1 MAIYAEREGDT
12 LVIKADGRID
22 GANARAFQSD
32 LEAAIEDTD
41 RTVVLDFESLSYISS
56 AGIRVIL
63 MTAKMLQRRDGVF
76 ALCALSDPIREIFQ
90 ISGFDKII
98 PIHASV
104 DEVISTL

>member
-76 ALCALSDPIREIFQ
+76 ALCSLSDPIREIFQ

-98 PIHASV
+98 SIHASV
-104 DEVISTL
+104 DEVISAL

>member
-12 LVIKADGRID
+12 LVIKVDGRID

-63 MTAKMLQRRDGVF
+63 MTTKMLQRRDGVF

-104 DEVISTL
+104 DEVISAL